1 MSSCYS
7 WTMPSTAETE
17 ETMSALSQRKKRAA
31 ALQNRK
37 EFRNNEVSVIQSVS
51 SRAFP
56 PRSSLL
62 SRYIVAHSLSHS
74 VMSRSP
80 RAVSRSHHISRK

>member
-37 EFRNNEVSVIQSVS
+37 EFRDNEVWFV
-51 SRAFP
+51 RWE
-56 PRSSLL
+56 RSS
-62 SRYIVAHSLSHS
+62 SL
-74 VMSRSP
+74 
-80 RAVSRSHHISRK
+80 